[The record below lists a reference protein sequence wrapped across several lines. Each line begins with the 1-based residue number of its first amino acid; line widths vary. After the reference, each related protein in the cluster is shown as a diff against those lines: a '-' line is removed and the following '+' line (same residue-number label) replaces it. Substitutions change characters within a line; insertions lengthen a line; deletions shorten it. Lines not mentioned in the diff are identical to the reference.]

1 MVANQLTLFVGDVTE
16 DLGIAARAFDP
27 LAYIIDSSNI
37 TNKHSGT
44 AFVSIGDLLS
54 VGEFFNLLSVANKI
68 VYRPPQS
75 WSDNKTSDIPYSMGW
90 ITEHH
95 IRLAS
100 VLYNIITENVPSKV
114 TGVSEPIARKTESQ
128 QLWFTGCSTTFG
140 VGVGRG
146 QRYQDIVR
154 DNLSL
159 ESTDL
164 SCPGS
169 SISWS
174 RDQILKS
181 DVRHNDVV
189 VWGLTSMARF
199 SWFDNVTITHVV
211 PSYYDSNPNF
221 NKIVPITLL
230 DAPQK
235 TYEAISAIQQVNNF
249 CNKIGA
255 HLILINI
262 HGNLDMLADCAKYKG
277 FIMVYGRDGLDLAD
291 NFLDFGADNRHP
303 GVKTH
308 QYYAELI
315 IKKINDLNIGINK

>member
-16 DLGIAARAFDP
+16 DLCIAARAFDP

-44 AFVSIGDLLS
+44 AYVSIGDLLS
-54 VGEFFNLLSVANKI
+54 VGEFFNLLSVADKI

-75 WSDNKTSDIPYSMGW
+75 WSDNKTSDSPYSMAW
-90 ITEHH
+90 ITEHY
-95 IRLAS
+95 IRLVS
-100 VLYNIITENVPSKV
+100 VLYNITAENVPSKV
-114 TGVSEPIARKTESQ
+114 TGVSEPTARKTESQ
-128 QLWFTGCSTTFG
+128 QLWFAGCSTTSGTG
-140 VGVGRG
+140 VRKG
-146 QRYQDIVR
+146 QRYQHIVT
-154 DNLSL
+154 DNFSL

-181 DVRHNDVV
+181 DIRHNDIV
-189 VWGLTSMARF
+189 VWGLTTKARF
-199 SWFDNVTITHVV
+199 SWFDNVTITHVNF
-211 PSYYDSNPNF
+211 PYYASNPSF

-262 HGNLDMLADCAKYKG
+262 HGNLDILADCAKYKG
-277 FIMVYGRDGLDLAD
+277 FIPVYERSGLDFKD
-291 NFLDFGADNRHP
+291 HFLDFGTDNMHP
-303 GVKTH
+303 GIKTH

-315 IKKINDLNIGINK
+315 IKKINDLNIGIDK